1 MSLLPPPPAPQ
12 QQRRPVRSTTSVTTA
27 MPPSASRGLY
37 SDAVGLRTGLSA
49 DALRHP
55 TASVGL
61 HDGPTFAP
69 QHRPVAQ
76 HAPLDI
82 GAMVAA
88 RLSLPEPEVDTAGK
102 EDKKRG
108 LSFSFGKKKDKGAA
122 TGPGEK
128 SPAKEGPGALEK
140 VASSAKDLVKKG
152 MGSMDAQWKA
162 ANKEDAITGMD
173 KYDYTFIA
181 SKPSIMA
188 SERVS
193 MRSKAMVKLGSR
205 DKEDVQV
212 LFGGEAIR
220 AAQFEAMLKTD
231 DDNGAIALLATIDKT
246 WDPKEQAFQIQ
257 SVQDK
262 IKTFDAVD
270 TYKIPPGA
278 GANSNL
284 VTSLRDYWVTTEHAQ
299 GIVDAKTVHDYPK
312 RVAELQ
318 DAAKMHV
325 RRYDSE
331 KLKDT
336 KDDKWVSGSPHPLSM
351 GQAAMVDVTNDEA
364 TLPAHIEAFV
374 GKPFLNYITS
384 TYMQAGRNKRATKPQ
399 TVEVVD
405 PDSNTP
411 FIIPIGSMYDTS
423 SKAYATLSAA
433 RLAPAGDLHCVN
445 ALLVVQVPPDSDD
458 RLKQAF
464 GLTGSNN
471 DLEVEW
477 SRIAPYQVNPGFKG
491 QDDKVPFTDPF
502 QEKHLTVVEGTDS
515 AEIDKLVAEAER
527 RKDENIVTNTKLT
540 PEEKTRLDALNKDA
554 TDEFYKKDDNMAK
567 ATWKETVSGFEK
579 KNNIAIYG
587 LHLDYQCFQDPSK
600 SKDDCAPKKIM
611 ISKHP
616 LFIRPFGGSD
626 VADFEA
632 PSPKD
637 LMRIW
642 TIGEGNKLLNA
653 LPLALKGQGFD
664 CRFLWAALKLAQRSF
679 RTAQGKAKPGVKQ
692 VLNLKGGKVTTA
704 TRAKHRW
711 LNGLKAKKS
720 QKPGTLASF
729 EGDYDDIF
737 VGCCFSDDEEE

>member
-12 QQRRPVRSTTSVTTA
+12 QQRRPVRGTTSAAAT
-27 MPPSASRGLY
+27 SRGLY

-49 DALRHP
+49 EALRHP

-69 QHRPVAQ
+69 QHRAVAQ

-88 RLSLPEPEVDTAGK
+88 RLSLPEPEMDTAG
-102 EDKKRG
+102 DKK
-108 LSFSFGKKKDKGAA
+108 FMFNYGKKKKGEAA
-122 TGPGEK
+122 GP
-128 SPAKEGPGALEK
+128 AGPGALQK
-140 VASSAKDLVKKG
+140 KASSMLDKAKSDLGGALQGAKA
-152 MGSMDAQWKA
+152 SMKDQWDA

-181 SKPSIMA
+181 SKPSLMA

-193 MRSKAMVKLGSR
+193 MESKSMGKAALAKVGIGTTK
-205 DKEDVQV
+205 KEDVEV
-212 LFGGEAIR
+212 LFGGEAVR

-231 DDNGAIALLATIDKT
+231 DNNGAIALLATIDKT
-246 WDPKEQAFQIQ
+246 WDAKEQAFQIQ

-262 IKTFDAVD
+262 IKTFDD
-270 TYKIPPGA
+270 RTTYKIPAGA

-284 VTSLRDYWVTTEHAQ
+284 VESLRNYWLTTEHAQ
-299 GIVDAKTVHDYPK
+299 GIVDAKTVDDYPK
-312 RVAELQ
+312 RVAALQ
-318 DAAKMHV
+318 DEAKKHI
-325 RRYDSE
+325 RRYDSD
-331 KLKDT
+331 KLNDT

-364 TLPAHIEAFV
+364 SLPAHIEAFV
-374 GKPFLNYITS
+374 GKQFLNYITS
-384 TYMQAGRNKRATKPQ
+384 TYMQAGRNKRAGQP
-399 TVEVVD
+399 VEVNE

-411 FIIPIGSMYDTS
+411 FIIPVGSMYDTG

-433 RLAPAGDLHCVN
+433 GLAPAGDLHCVN
-445 ALLVVQVPPDSDD
+445 ALLVVQVPPDSDA

-464 GLTGSNN
+464 GLTDSD

-491 QDDKVPFTDPF
+491 EDEKVAFTDPF
-502 QEKHLTVVEGTDS
+502 QETHLTVVEGAES
-515 AEIDKLVAEAER
+515 AEIDKLVAEAAR
-527 RKDENIVTNTKLT
+527 RKDENTVMNTKLT
-540 PEEKTRLDALNKDA
+540 PEEKTRLAALNKAA
-554 TDEFYKKDDNMAK
+554 TDEFYKKEDNMAK

-600 SKDDCAPKKIM
+600 SKEGCAPKKIM

-616 LFIRPFGGSD
+616 LFIRPFGGSG

-679 RTAQGKAKPGVKQ
+679 RTAEGKAKPGVKQ
-692 VLNLKGGKVTTA
+692 VLNIKGGKVTTA

-729 EGDYDDIF
+729 EGDYDDVF

>member
-12 QQRRPVRSTTSVTTA
+12 QQRRPVRGSTTSA
-27 MPPSASRGLY
+27 AAAAPRGLY
-37 SDAVGLRTGLSA
+37 SDAVGLRAGLSA

-61 HDGPTFAP
+61 HDGPGFAP
-69 QHRPVAQ
+69 QHRAVAQ

-88 RLSLPEPEVDTAGK
+88 RLSLPEPEVDTG
-102 EDKKRG
+102 G
-108 LSFSFGKKKDKGAA
+108 LLGLGKKKDKGDAA
-122 TGPGEK
+122 ASGPAGPGPLQK
-128 SPAKEGPGALEK
+128 KASSMLEK
-140 VASSAKDLVKKG
+140 AKSGVGDALQGAKA
-152 MGSMDAQWKA
+152 SMDAQWKA

-181 SKPSIMA
+181 SKDSIMA

-193 MRSKAMVKLGSR
+193 MRSKAMVKLRSR

-212 LFGGEAIR
+212 LFGGEAVR
-220 AAQFEAMLKTD
+220 AAQSEAMLKTD

-246 WDPKEQAFQIQ
+246 WDAKEQAFQIQ

-262 IKTFDAVD
+262 IKTFDD
-270 TYKIPPGA
+270 RTTYKIPAGA

-284 VTSLRDYWVTTEHAQ
+284 VTSLRDYWLTTEHAQ

-336 KDDKWVSGSPHPLSM
+336 KDDKMVSGSPHPLSM

-364 TLPAHIEAFV
+364 TLPAHIKAFV
-374 GKPFLNYITS
+374 GKPFLDYIT
-384 TYMQAGRNKRATKPQ
+384 TNYMQAGRNKRAGQP
-399 TVEVVD
+399 VEVNE

-411 FIIPIGSMYDTS
+411 FIIPIGSMYDTN
-423 SKAYATLSAA
+423 SKAYKTLSDAGI
-433 RLAPAGDLHCVN
+433 APAGDLHCVN

-464 GLTGSNN
+464 GLTDSN
-471 DLEVEW
+471 DLEIEW
-477 SRIAPYQVNPGFKG
+477 SRIAPYQVNPGFTG
-491 QDDKVPFTDPF
+491 QDEKDEFTDPF
-502 QEKHLTVVEGTDS
+502 QATHLTVVKGENS

-540 PEEKTRLDALNKDA
+540 PEEKTRLAALNKVA
-554 TDEFYKKDDNMAK
+554 TDEFYEKQDNKAK

-587 LHLDYQCFQDPSK
+587 LHLDYQCFENTTTPK
-600 SKDDCAPKKIM
+600 ADCAPKKIM

-692 VLNLKGGKVTTA
+692 VLNIKGGKVTTA

-729 EGDYDDIF
+729 EGDYDDVF

>member
-1 MSLLPPPPAPQ
+1 MSLLPPPPAA
-12 QQRRPVRSTTSVTTA
+12 QQRRPVRGTTSA
-27 MPPSASRGLY
+27 AAASRGLY

-69 QHRPVAQ
+69 QHRAVAQ

-88 RLSLPEPEVDTAGK
+88 RLSLPEPEMDTAG
-102 EDKKRG
+102 DKK
-108 LSFSFGKKKDKGAA
+108 FMFNYGKKKKGEAS
-122 TGPGEK
+122 GPAEN
-128 SPAKEGPGALEK
+128 SPAKEGPGFLERA
-140 VASSAKDLVKKG
+140 ASSAKNLAKKSVD
-152 MGSMDAQWKA
+152 SMDAQWAA

-181 SKPSIMA
+181 SRARIMA

-193 MRSKAMVKLGSR
+193 LKSKSALAKVGLAK
-205 DKEDVQV
+205 KEKENVEV
-212 LFGGEAIR
+212 LFGGEAVR

-246 WDPKEQAFQIQ
+246 WDAKEQAFQIQ

-262 IKTFDAVD
+262 IKTFDD
-270 TYKIPPGA
+270 RTTYKIPAGA

-284 VTSLRDYWVTTEHAQ
+284 VTSLRNYWLTTEHAQ

-318 DAAKMHV
+318 DEAKKHI
-325 RRYDSE
+325 RRYDSD
-331 KLKDT
+331 KLNDT

-364 TLPAHIEAFV
+364 SLPAHIEAFV
-374 GKPFLNYITS
+374 GKQFLNYITS
-384 TYMQAGRNKRATKPQ
+384 TYMQAGRNKRAGQP
-399 TVEVVD
+399 VEVNE

-411 FIIPIGSMYDTS
+411 FIIPVGSMYDTS

-433 RLAPAGDLHCVN
+433 GLAPAGDLHCVN

-464 GLTGSNN
+464 GLTDSDN

-491 QDDKVPFTDPF
+491 EDEKVAFTDPF
-502 QEKHLTVVEGTDS
+502 QETHLTVVEGENS

-527 RKDENIVTNTKLT
+527 RKDENDLPKNKKLT
-540 PEEKTRLDALNKDA
+540 PEEKTRLAALNKVA
-554 TDEFYKKDDNMAK
+554 LDEFYKKEDNMAK

-587 LHLDYQCFQDPSK
+587 LHLDYQCFEDPSK
-600 SKDDCAPKKIM
+600 SKEGCAPKKIM

-616 LFIRPFGGSD
+616 LFIRPFGGSG

-679 RTAQGKAKPGVKQ
+679 RTAEGKAKPGVKQ
-692 VLNLKGGKVTTA
+692 VLNVKGGKVTTA

-729 EGDYDDIF
+729 EGDYDDVF